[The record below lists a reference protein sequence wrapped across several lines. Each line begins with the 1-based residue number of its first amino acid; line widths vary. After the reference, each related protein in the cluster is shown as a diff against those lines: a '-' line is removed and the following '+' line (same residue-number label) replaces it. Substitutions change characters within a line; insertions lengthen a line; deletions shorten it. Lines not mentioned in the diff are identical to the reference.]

1 MAEGN
6 KIPYLVV
13 YRAITKKETLSY
25 LPSHRFRDYGG
36 GRKGIYPAICEFNLH
51 NLILTRNANGLKV
64 DYSTIRKEAKKI
76 LETYLKENP
85 EFRNPNLKYSDGWI
99 NDFMTRRKL
108 SVRSKTHQSQKKIV
122 SSIETFNVMFEYI
135 IRLNRQAKGI
145 LSLLE

>member
-6 KIPYLVV
+6 KIPYSVV

-85 EFRNPNLKYSDGWI
+85 EFCNVMSKERERERENLKSAALK
-99 NDFMTRRKL
+99 RE
-108 SVRSKTHQSQKKIV
+108 QK
-122 SSIETFNVMFEYI
+122 
-135 IRLNRQAKGI
+135 I
-145 LSLLE
+145 LSQLNFISKKAEQQNFVPPICSHL